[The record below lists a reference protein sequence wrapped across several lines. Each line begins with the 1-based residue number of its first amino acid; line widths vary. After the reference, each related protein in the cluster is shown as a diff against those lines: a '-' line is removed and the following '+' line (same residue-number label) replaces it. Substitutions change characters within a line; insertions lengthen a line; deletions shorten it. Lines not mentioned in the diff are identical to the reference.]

1 MAVVLRLSRAGTHK
15 APFYHVVATDSRN
28 SRDGKYIEDIGI
40 YDPTQQPE
48 RIEAQ
53 GRPRRALAQ
62 GRRHAQP
69 DGRDDPQAGEDGAA
83 RGEEGVGFAMRDLV
97 LWLAR
102 ELVESKEAVKVEVL
116 ERDRSTVLEL
126 SVSPD
131 DLGRVIGRGGRTAK
145 ALRTVLDAAARREGR
160 RAVLDILD

>member
-1 MAVVLRLSRAGTHK
+1 
-15 APFYHVVATDSRN
+15 
-28 SRDGKYIEDIGI
+28 
-40 YDPTQQPE
+40 
-48 RIEAQ
+48 
-53 GRPRRALAQ
+53 
-62 GRRHAQP
+62 
-69 DGRDDPQAGEDGAA
+69 
-83 RGEEGVGFAMRDLV
+83 MRDLV

-102 ELVESKEAVKVEVL
+102 ELVDRKDAVEVDVI

-126 SVSPD
+126 TVDPD